1 MADNTIDTLDI
12 QISSSTRNATKALGN
27 LVKKLKDVDSTLGSV
42 NTGGLRDYAHEI
54 GRVSAAL
61 QTLSKTNVSVP
72 NLSGLTGQLR
82 SLSKVNFSE
91 LETSV
96 KSFQNLAVGLGA
108 LKNVSG
114 VSVPKID
121 AKNINSII
129 GAINKF
135 QTIDTAKV
143 QPAINAVR
151 EIAKSMSLLSN
162 LNFKD
167 NGMINAVNALR
178 RLSQADISKF
188 DTSKLNSISKSL
200 SAFSSLPDVSTGIN
214 RLVSSLAK
222 LVSAGDKAEQSAKGL
237 ATLGIKLNG
246 VIRNISYAGEVSDSI
261 NSLIQA
267 LAKLAAAGNKTGQTA
282 SQLSKLAAELKKFFA
297 AMKNAPQIS
306 QSTVR
311 VIVAL
316 GQLAAAGGKAS
327 ASMNSVSRSLE
338 GLSVI
343 SSSLSNAMSSLANMA
358 KSGFSAFTSSISSV
372 INKGKD
378 LKSTSFNISS
388 LLKTVLGFK
397 AASAVMN
404 KFSEAMGG
412 KGILEIGSDITE
424 VENVVDVAFGSM
436 ADQAYKFASTATKQ
450 YGLSEL
456 AAKNYSGTMMA
467 MLNASGV
474 AQESAAK
481 MSTTLAGLAGD
492 LASFYNIDT
501 DTAFYKL
508 RAGISGEI
516 EPLKQLG
523 INLSIVNLQEYALSQ
538 GITTAYNS
546 MTQAQKT
553 MLRYNY
559 IMSVT
564 SAQQGD
570 FARTAG
576 SYANQVRLLTL
587 NIQSLASVIGQGLIA
602 AVLPGI
608 QALNALMSKLMQA
621 AETFR
626 NFMYVLMGKKIK
638 GSTSGVVN
646 DLAGLD
652 NAATDLS
659 NMENAGDDA
668 ASGLDNA
675 TSSAKAL
682 KKALSVLP
690 FDELNQL
697 TDNSSS
703 SGSTPST
710 GTKKTSTGAT
720 PGLGLG
726 GITDQIDD
734 ALNNEET
741 PINKWAK
748 KIRKA
753 FLNHDWK
760 GLGKTIAD
768 MINIGMQKIYD
779 VINWKNVGPK
789 ITAFTDAFTKTFNS
803 LVDNIDWNLMGRTL
817 GAGLNTIVNTMN
829 QLLDGIDWYNLG
841 AKFGTGITGLV
852 KEVNWTNLGNLIG
865 NSFMKAWDMFAGL
878 VNHLPYADIGK
889 AFADLLNGVFEKI
902 NFTNIA
908 HILATGLNGAFD
920 SLKSFTVNF
929 KWDDLVDNITGGIT
943 TFMQQFK
950 WKENGQ
956 KLEEF
961 IDNLLTSLVDIANG
975 VDWEA
980 FGHNIGVFL
989 SGINWSKHL
998 SQITTV
1004 LKEVLGGIWDGLGTT
1019 SAGTFIQAIATFT
1032 IGMKLMPFVNA
1043 IVKFFTGDSVLGILS
1058 TAVRGMLGPALT
1070 SAASTTIPAFGSSL
1084 AALVGTGGGIAIAVA
1099 GAVLLTKKL
1108 VGLFETMQGGN
1119 GMTTQYGGYLHDYA
1133 AKLNELTTI
1142 TNDQSEALWKM
1153 IEKDEEL
1160 GKSHDEMYSD
1170 MIEKLKEYGVSTDQ
1184 AKSAL
1189 EQYGAQAGVSA
1200 EFVDDMTDKIQA
1212 LGNGFSESTGQ
1223 IDMSSLSAK
1232 EAISTLSDTLY
1243 LLSLKGD
1250 EFSGTY
1256 IGVRDQLQN
1265 TGGSAQSANEALKIV
1280 YNALQNAGVPL
1291 DDLNKKLSKDFP
1303 SATGAVT
1310 TAVENNIVGAQ
1321 QKISSTMM
1329 TASVDTKNATNKMVS
1344 TTTSDLAEIQKQAD
1358 GYMKGVDT
1366 STTTHWGNSS
1376 REVTKNVR
1384 QMKIDASTELGRMD
1398 ETVRSHFGSQ
1408 YRIALS
1414 KWQDLGRD
1422 ISSYIRGTMNTSI
1435 GSGINTVVDTI
1446 KRNFSDMYSV
1456 GQNAMQNLRN
1466 GMESINIRTPHISMD
1481 YTDWQEGRTHK
1492 WRYNSRVDWY
1502 AKGGLFN
1509 AASVIGVGEAGKEA
1523 VLPLTNKQAMKSI
1536 ADSITGNMPDGSIG
1550 LSKEEMTQ
1558 AVTQGVAMAMMNMNT
1573 GGNSSPQ
1580 YISNTINLDGRAFAK
1595 ALTKAQQ
1602 DNNRRKNPSPAW

>member
-1 MADNTIDTLDI
+1 
-12 QISSSTRNATKALGN
+12 
-27 LVKKLKDVDSTLGSV
+27 
-42 NTGGLRDYAHEI
+42 
-54 GRVSAAL
+54 
-61 QTLSKTNVSVP
+61 
-72 NLSGLTGQLR
+72 
-82 SLSKVNFSE
+82 
-91 LETSV
+91 
-96 KSFQNLAVGLGA
+96 
-108 LKNVSG
+108 
-114 VSVPKID
+114 
-121 AKNINSII
+121 
-129 GAINKF
+129 
-135 QTIDTAKV
+135 
-143 QPAINAVR
+143 
-151 EIAKSMSLLSN
+151 
-162 LNFKD
+162 
-167 NGMINAVNALR
+167 
-178 RLSQADISKF
+178 
-188 DTSKLNSISKSL
+188 
-200 SAFSSLPDVSTGIN
+200 
-214 RLVSSLAK
+214 
-222 LVSAGDKAEQSAKGL
+222 
-237 ATLGIKLNG
+237 
-246 VIRNISYAGEVSDSI
+246 
-261 NSLIQA
+261 
-267 LAKLAAAGNKTGQTA
+267 
-282 SQLSKLAAELKKFFA
+282 
-297 AMKNAPQIS
+297 
-306 QSTVR
+306 
-311 VIVAL
+311 
-316 GQLAAAGGKAS
+316 
-327 ASMNSVSRSLE
+327 
-338 GLSVI
+338 
-343 SSSLSNAMSSLANMA
+343 
-358 KSGFSAFTSSISSV
+358 
-372 INKGKD
+372 
-378 LKSTSFNISS
+378 
-388 LLKTVLGFK
+388 
-397 AASAVMN
+397 
-404 KFSEAMGG
+404 
-412 KGILEIGSDITE
+412 
-424 VENVVDVAFGSM
+424 
-436 ADQAYKFASTATKQ
+436 
-450 YGLSEL
+450 
-456 AAKNYSGTMMA
+456 
-467 MLNASGV
+467 
-474 AQESAAK
+474 
-481 MSTTLAGLAGD
+481 
-492 LASFYNIDT
+492 
-501 DTAFYKL
+501 
-508 RAGISGEI
+508 
-516 EPLKQLG
+516 
-523 INLSIVNLQEYALSQ
+523 
-538 GITTAYNS
+538 

-576 SYANQVRLLTL
+576 SWANQVRLLAM

-608 QALNALMSKLMQA
+608 KVLNALMSKLMQA

-720 PGLGLG
+720 PDLGFG

-908 HILATGLNGAFD
+908 HVLATGLNGAFD

-989 SGINWSKHL
+989 SKIDWTKHL

-1032 IGMKLMPFVNA
+1032 VGMKLMPFVNA

-1084 AALVGTGGGIAIAVA
+1084 AALVGTGGGIAIAAA

-1108 VGLFETMQGGN
+1108 AGLFETMQGGN

-1200 EFVDDMTDKIQA
+1200 EFIDSMTDKIQA
-1212 LGNGFSESTGQ
+1212 LGSGFSESAGQ

-1232 EAISTLSDTLY
+1232 EAVSILSDTLY
-1243 LLSLKGD
+1243 TLSLKGD

-1256 IGVRDQLQN
+1256 VGVRDQLQN
-1265 TGGSAQSANEALKIV
+1265 TGGSAQSADEALKIV

-1303 SATGAVT
+1303 SATDAVT
-1310 TAVENNIVGAQ
+1310 TAVKNNVVGAQ
-1321 QKISSTMM
+1321 EKISSTMM
-1329 TASVDTKNATNKMVS
+1329 TASADTEKATNKMVE
-1344 TTTSDLAEIQKQAD
+1344 TTTDDFAEIQKQAD
-1358 GYMKGVDT
+1358 NYMKGVDT
-1366 STTTHWGNSS
+1366 STVTYWGSSS
-1376 REVTKNVR
+1376 REVTKNLR
-1384 QMKIDASTELGRMD
+1384 QMKIDASTELGKMD

-1558 AVTQGVAMAMMNMNT
+1558 AVTQGVAMAMMNLNA
-1573 GGNSSPQ
+1573 GGSSSPQ

-1595 ALTKAQQ
+1595 AITKVQQ

>member
-1 MADNTIDTLDI
+1 
-12 QISSSTRNATKALGN
+12 
-27 LVKKLKDVDSTLGSV
+27 
-42 NTGGLRDYAHEI
+42 
-54 GRVSAAL
+54 
-61 QTLSKTNVSVP
+61 
-72 NLSGLTGQLR
+72 
-82 SLSKVNFSE
+82 
-91 LETSV
+91 
-96 KSFQNLAVGLGA
+96 
-108 LKNVSG
+108 
-114 VSVPKID
+114 
-121 AKNINSII
+121 
-129 GAINKF
+129 
-135 QTIDTAKV
+135 
-143 QPAINAVR
+143 
-151 EIAKSMSLLSN
+151 
-162 LNFKD
+162 
-167 NGMINAVNALR
+167 
-178 RLSQADISKF
+178 
-188 DTSKLNSISKSL
+188 
-200 SAFSSLPDVSTGIN
+200 
-214 RLVSSLAK
+214 
-222 LVSAGDKAEQSAKGL
+222 
-237 ATLGIKLNG
+237 
-246 VIRNISYAGEVSDSI
+246 
-261 NSLIQA
+261 
-267 LAKLAAAGNKTGQTA
+267 
-282 SQLSKLAAELKKFFA
+282 
-297 AMKNAPQIS
+297 
-306 QSTVR
+306 
-311 VIVAL
+311 
-316 GQLAAAGGKAS
+316 
-327 ASMNSVSRSLE
+327 
-338 GLSVI
+338 
-343 SSSLSNAMSSLANMA
+343 
-358 KSGFSAFTSSISSV
+358 
-372 INKGKD
+372 
-378 LKSTSFNISS
+378 
-388 LLKTVLGFK
+388 
-397 AASAVMN
+397 
-404 KFSEAMGG
+404 
-412 KGILEIGSDITE
+412 
-424 VENVVDVAFGSM
+424 
-436 ADQAYKFASTATKQ
+436 
-450 YGLSEL
+450 
-456 AAKNYSGTMMA
+456 
-467 MLNASGV
+467 
-474 AQESAAK
+474 
-481 MSTTLAGLAGD
+481 
-492 LASFYNIDT
+492 
-501 DTAFYKL
+501 
-508 RAGISGEI
+508 
-516 EPLKQLG
+516 
-523 INLSIVNLQEYALSQ
+523 
-538 GITTAYNS
+538 

-576 SYANQVRLLTL
+576 SWANQVRLLTL

-720 PGLGLG
+720 PDLGLG

-789 ITAFTDAFTKTFNS
+789 ITAFTDAFTKIFNS

-902 NFTNIA
+902 SFTNIA
-908 HILATGLNGAFD
+908 HVLATGLNGAFD
-920 SLKSFTVNF
+920 SLESFTVNF

-989 SGINWSKHL
+989 SEIDWPKHL

-1032 IGMKLMPFVNA
+1032 VGMKLMPFVNA

-1108 VGLFETMQGGN
+1108 AGLFETMQGGN

-1142 TNDQSEALWKM
+1142 TNDQSEALWKK

-1212 LGNGFSESTGQ
+1212 LGNGFSESAGQ

-1232 EAISTLSDTLY
+1232 EAVSILSDTLY
-1243 LLSLKGD
+1243 TLSLKGD

-1256 IGVRDQLQN
+1256 VGVRDQLQN

-1303 SATGAVT
+1303 SATNAVT
-1310 TAVENNIVGAQ
+1310 TAVKNNVVGAQ
-1321 QKISSTMM
+1321 EKISSTMM
-1329 TASVDTKNATNKMVS
+1329 TASADTEKATNKMVE
-1344 TTTSDLAEIQKQAD
+1344 TTTDDFAEIQKQAD
-1358 GYMKGVDT
+1358 NYMKGVDT
-1366 STTTHWGNSS
+1366 STVTYWGSSS
-1376 REVTKNVR
+1376 REVTKNLR
-1384 QMKIDASTELGRMD
+1384 QMKIDASTELGKMD

-1422 ISSYIRGTMNTSI
+1422 ISSYIRGTMSTSV

-1536 ADSITGNMPDGSIG
+1536 ADSITGNMPEGSVG

-1558 AVTQGVAMAMMNMNT
+1558 AVTQGVAMAMMNMNA
-1573 GGNSSPQ
+1573 GGSSSPQ

-1595 ALTKAQQ
+1595 AITKAQQ

>member
-1 MADNTIDTLDI
+1 
-12 QISSSTRNATKALGN
+12 
-27 LVKKLKDVDSTLGSV
+27 
-42 NTGGLRDYAHEI
+42 
-54 GRVSAAL
+54 
-61 QTLSKTNVSVP
+61 
-72 NLSGLTGQLR
+72 
-82 SLSKVNFSE
+82 
-91 LETSV
+91 
-96 KSFQNLAVGLGA
+96 
-108 LKNVSG
+108 
-114 VSVPKID
+114 
-121 AKNINSII
+121 
-129 GAINKF
+129 
-135 QTIDTAKV
+135 
-143 QPAINAVR
+143 
-151 EIAKSMSLLSN
+151 
-162 LNFKD
+162 
-167 NGMINAVNALR
+167 
-178 RLSQADISKF
+178 
-188 DTSKLNSISKSL
+188 
-200 SAFSSLPDVSTGIN
+200 
-214 RLVSSLAK
+214 
-222 LVSAGDKAEQSAKGL
+222 
-237 ATLGIKLNG
+237 
-246 VIRNISYAGEVSDSI
+246 
-261 NSLIQA
+261 
-267 LAKLAAAGNKTGQTA
+267 
-282 SQLSKLAAELKKFFA
+282 
-297 AMKNAPQIS
+297 
-306 QSTVR
+306 
-311 VIVAL
+311 
-316 GQLAAAGGKAS
+316 
-327 ASMNSVSRSLE
+327 
-338 GLSVI
+338 
-343 SSSLSNAMSSLANMA
+343 
-358 KSGFSAFTSSISSV
+358 
-372 INKGKD
+372 
-378 LKSTSFNISS
+378 
-388 LLKTVLGFK
+388 
-397 AASAVMN
+397 
-404 KFSEAMGG
+404 
-412 KGILEIGSDITE
+412 
-424 VENVVDVAFGSM
+424 
-436 ADQAYKFASTATKQ
+436 
-450 YGLSEL
+450 
-456 AAKNYSGTMMA
+456 
-467 MLNASGV
+467 
-474 AQESAAK
+474 
-481 MSTTLAGLAGD
+481 
-492 LASFYNIDT
+492 
-501 DTAFYKL
+501 
-508 RAGISGEI
+508 
-516 EPLKQLG
+516 
-523 INLSIVNLQEYALSQ
+523 
-538 GITTAYNS
+538 

-570 FARTAG
+570 FARTSG
-576 SYANQVRLLTL
+576 SWANQVRLLTL

-608 QALNALMSKLMQA
+608 KALNALMSKLMQA

-720 PGLGLG
+720 PDLGLG

-829 QLLDGIDWYNLG
+829 QILDGIDWYNLG
-841 AKFGTGITGLV
+841 AKFGDGISGIV
-852 KEVNWTNLGNLIG
+852 KEVDWTNLGNLIG
-865 NSFMKAWDMFAGL
+865 KSFMKTWDIFAGL
-878 VNHLPYADIGK
+878 VNHLPYSDIGE
-889 AFADLLNGVFEKI
+889 AFANLLNGVFAKI

-908 HILATGLNGAFD
+908 HILAIGLNGAFT
-920 SLKSFTVNF
+920 SLESFTLTF
-929 KWDDLVDNITGGIT
+929 KWDDLVNNITGGIT

-961 IDNLLTSLVDIANG
+961 INNLLTSLVDIANG

-989 SGINWSKHL
+989 SEIDWSKHL

-1004 LKEVLGGIWDGLGTT
+1004 ISEVLGGIWNGLGTT
-1019 SAGTFIQAIATFT
+1019 SAGTFIQAIATFA
-1032 IGMKLMPFVNA
+1032 IGMKLMPFVDG
-1043 IVKFFTGDSVLGILS
+1043 IVKFFTGDTVIGLLS
-1058 TAVRGMLGPALT
+1058 SAVQSMLGPALA

-1084 AALVGTGGGIAIAVA
+1084 AALVGTGGGIAIAAA

-1108 VGLFETMQGGN
+1108 AGLFETMQGGN

-1344 TTTSDLAEIQKQAD
+1344 TTTSNLAEIQKQAD

>member
-1 MADNTIDTLDI
+1 
-12 QISSSTRNATKALGN
+12 
-27 LVKKLKDVDSTLGSV
+27 
-42 NTGGLRDYAHEI
+42 
-54 GRVSAAL
+54 
-61 QTLSKTNVSVP
+61 
-72 NLSGLTGQLR
+72 
-82 SLSKVNFSE
+82 
-91 LETSV
+91 
-96 KSFQNLAVGLGA
+96 
-108 LKNVSG
+108 
-114 VSVPKID
+114 
-121 AKNINSII
+121 
-129 GAINKF
+129 
-135 QTIDTAKV
+135 
-143 QPAINAVR
+143 
-151 EIAKSMSLLSN
+151 
-162 LNFKD
+162 
-167 NGMINAVNALR
+167 
-178 RLSQADISKF
+178 
-188 DTSKLNSISKSL
+188 
-200 SAFSSLPDVSTGIN
+200 
-214 RLVSSLAK
+214 
-222 LVSAGDKAEQSAKGL
+222 
-237 ATLGIKLNG
+237 
-246 VIRNISYAGEVSDSI
+246 
-261 NSLIQA
+261 
-267 LAKLAAAGNKTGQTA
+267 
-282 SQLSKLAAELKKFFA
+282 
-297 AMKNAPQIS
+297 
-306 QSTVR
+306 
-311 VIVAL
+311 
-316 GQLAAAGGKAS
+316 
-327 ASMNSVSRSLE
+327 
-338 GLSVI
+338 
-343 SSSLSNAMSSLANMA
+343 
-358 KSGFSAFTSSISSV
+358 
-372 INKGKD
+372 
-378 LKSTSFNISS
+378 
-388 LLKTVLGFK
+388 
-397 AASAVMN
+397 
-404 KFSEAMGG
+404 
-412 KGILEIGSDITE
+412 
-424 VENVVDVAFGSM
+424 
-436 ADQAYKFASTATKQ
+436 
-450 YGLSEL
+450 
-456 AAKNYSGTMMA
+456 
-467 MLNASGV
+467 
-474 AQESAAK
+474 
-481 MSTTLAGLAGD
+481 
-492 LASFYNIDT
+492 
-501 DTAFYKL
+501 
-508 RAGISGEI
+508 
-516 EPLKQLG
+516 
-523 INLSIVNLQEYALSQ
+523 
-538 GITTAYNS
+538 

-570 FARTAG
+570 FARTSG
-576 SYANQVRLLTL
+576 SWANQVRLLTL

-608 QALNALMSKLMQA
+608 KALNALMSKLMQA

-720 PGLGLG
+720 PDLGLG

-734 ALNNEET
+734 ALNNEEA

-829 QLLDGIDWYNLG
+829 QILDGIDWYNLG
-841 AKFGTGITGLV
+841 AKFGDGISGIV
-852 KEVNWTNLGNLIG
+852 KEVDWTNLGNLIG
-865 NSFMKAWDMFAGL
+865 KSFMKAWDMFAGL

-908 HILATGLNGAFD
+908 HVLATGLNGAFD

-989 SGINWSKHL
+989 SEIDWSKHL

-1004 LKEVLGGIWDGLGTT
+1004 IKEVLGGIWDGLGTT

-1032 IGMKLMPFVNA
+1032 VGMKLMPFVNA

-1084 AALVGTGGGIAIAVA
+1084 AALVGTGGGIAIAAA

-1108 VGLFETMQGGN
+1108 AGLFETMQGGN

-1329 TASVDTKNATNKMVS
+1329 TASVDTKNATNKMVE
-1344 TTTSDLAEIQKQAD
+1344 TTTDDFAEIQKQAD
-1358 GYMKGVDT
+1358 NYMKGVDT
-1366 STTTHWGNSS
+1366 STVTYWGSSS
-1376 REVTKNVR
+1376 REVTKNLR

>member
-1 MADNTIDTLDI
+1 
-12 QISSSTRNATKALGN
+12 
-27 LVKKLKDVDSTLGSV
+27 
-42 NTGGLRDYAHEI
+42 
-54 GRVSAAL
+54 
-61 QTLSKTNVSVP
+61 
-72 NLSGLTGQLR
+72 
-82 SLSKVNFSE
+82 
-91 LETSV
+91 
-96 KSFQNLAVGLGA
+96 
-108 LKNVSG
+108 
-114 VSVPKID
+114 
-121 AKNINSII
+121 
-129 GAINKF
+129 
-135 QTIDTAKV
+135 
-143 QPAINAVR
+143 
-151 EIAKSMSLLSN
+151 
-162 LNFKD
+162 
-167 NGMINAVNALR
+167 
-178 RLSQADISKF
+178 
-188 DTSKLNSISKSL
+188 
-200 SAFSSLPDVSTGIN
+200 
-214 RLVSSLAK
+214 
-222 LVSAGDKAEQSAKGL
+222 
-237 ATLGIKLNG
+237 
-246 VIRNISYAGEVSDSI
+246 
-261 NSLIQA
+261 
-267 LAKLAAAGNKTGQTA
+267 
-282 SQLSKLAAELKKFFA
+282 
-297 AMKNAPQIS
+297 
-306 QSTVR
+306 
-311 VIVAL
+311 
-316 GQLAAAGGKAS
+316 
-327 ASMNSVSRSLE
+327 
-338 GLSVI
+338 
-343 SSSLSNAMSSLANMA
+343 
-358 KSGFSAFTSSISSV
+358 
-372 INKGKD
+372 
-378 LKSTSFNISS
+378 
-388 LLKTVLGFK
+388 
-397 AASAVMN
+397 
-404 KFSEAMGG
+404 
-412 KGILEIGSDITE
+412 
-424 VENVVDVAFGSM
+424 
-436 ADQAYKFASTATKQ
+436 
-450 YGLSEL
+450 
-456 AAKNYSGTMMA
+456 
-467 MLNASGV
+467 
-474 AQESAAK
+474 
-481 MSTTLAGLAGD
+481 
-492 LASFYNIDT
+492 
-501 DTAFYKL
+501 
-508 RAGISGEI
+508 
-516 EPLKQLG
+516 
-523 INLSIVNLQEYALSQ
+523 
-538 GITTAYNS
+538 
-546 MTQAQKT
+546 MT
-553 MLRYNY
+553 
-559 IMSVT
+559 
-564 SAQQGD
+564 
-570 FARTAG
+570 
-576 SYANQVRLLTL
+576 YANQVRLLTMNL
-587 NIQSLASVIGQGLIA
+587 QSLASVIGQGLIA

-646 DLAGLD
+646 DLAGLED
-652 NAATDLS
+652 SSADLS
-659 NMENAGDDA
+659 GLQDAGDAA
-668 ASGLDNA
+668 ASGLDDA

-710 GTKKTSTGAT
+710 GKGKTGTGIT
-720 PGLGLG
+720 PSLGLG

-734 ALNNEET
+734 ALNKEET
-741 PINKWAK
+741 PINKWAE

-753 FLNHDWK
+753 FLNHDWE

-768 MINIGMQKIYD
+768 MINIGIHKIYD
-779 VINWKNVGPK
+779 VISWKNVGPK
-789 ITAFTDAFTKTFNS
+789 ITAFTDAFTETFNS
-803 LVDNIDWNLMGRTL
+803 LVDNIDWNLMGRTI

-829 QLLDGIDWYNLG
+829 QILDGIDWYNLG
-841 AKFGTGITGLV
+841 AKFGDGISGIV
-852 KEVNWTNLGNLIG
+852 KEVDWTNLGNLIG
-865 NSFMKAWDMFAGL
+865 KSFMKTWDIFAGL
-878 VNHLPYADIGK
+878 VNHLPYSDIGE
-889 AFADLLNGVFEKI
+889 AFANLLNGVFAKI

-908 HILATGLNGAFD
+908 HVLAIGLNGAFT
-920 SLKSFTVNF
+920 SLESFTLTF
-929 KWDDLVDNITGGIT
+929 KWDDLVNNITGGIT

-961 IDNLLTSLVDIANG
+961 INNLLTSLVDIANG

-989 SGINWSKHL
+989 SEIDWSKHL

-1004 LKEVLGGIWDGLGTT
+1004 ISEVLGGIWNGLGTT
-1019 SAGTFIQAIATFT
+1019 SAGTFIQAIATFA
-1032 IGMKLMPFVNA
+1032 IGMKLMPFVDE
-1043 IVKFFTGDSVLGILS
+1043 IVKFFTGDTVIGLLS
-1058 TAVRGMLGPALT
+1058 SAVQNMLGPALT

-1084 AALVGTGGGIAIAVA
+1084 AALVGTGGGIAIAAA
-1099 GAVLLTKKL
+1099 GAVILTKKL

-1119 GMTTQYGGYLHDYA
+1119 GMATQYGGYLHDYA
-1133 AKLNELTTI
+1133 TKLNEMTTI

-1170 MIEKLKEYGVSTDQ
+1170 MIEKLKEYGVSTEQ
-1184 AKSAL
+1184 ARSAL

-1200 EFVDDMTDKIQA
+1200 EFINSMTDKIQA

-1303 SATGAVT
+1303 NATGAVT

-1344 TTTSDLAEIQKQAD
+1344 TTTSDLAEIQKRAD

-1408 YRIALS
+1408 YRIAFG
-1414 KWQDLGRD
+1414 KWQNLGRD

-1435 GSGINTVVDTI
+1435 GGAIQAVVSTI
-1446 KRNFSDMYSV
+1446 RSNFSNMYSI
-1456 GQNAMQNLRN
+1456 GYEAASALRR
-1466 GMESINIRTPHISMD
+1466 GMKDVPMPTLSYRIS
-1481 YTDWQEGRTHK
+1481 DWQRHDLGGGKSSSTPV
-1492 WRYNSRVDWY
+1492 YSPNWY

-1580 YISNTINLDGRAFAK
+1580 YISNTINLDGRAIAK
-1595 ALTKAQQ
+1595 AVTKAQN

>member
-1 MADNTIDTLDI
+1 M
-12 QISSSTRNATKALGN
+12 
-27 LVKKLKDVDSTLGSV
+27 
-42 NTGGLRDYAHEI
+42 
-54 GRVSAAL
+54 
-61 QTLSKTNVSVP
+61 
-72 NLSGLTGQLR
+72 
-82 SLSKVNFSE
+82 
-91 LETSV
+91 
-96 KSFQNLAVGLGA
+96 
-108 LKNVSG
+108 
-114 VSVPKID
+114 
-121 AKNINSII
+121 
-129 GAINKF
+129 
-135 QTIDTAKV
+135 
-143 QPAINAVR
+143 
-151 EIAKSMSLLSN
+151 
-162 LNFKD
+162 
-167 NGMINAVNALR
+167 
-178 RLSQADISKF
+178 
-188 DTSKLNSISKSL
+188 
-200 SAFSSLPDVSTGIN
+200 
-214 RLVSSLAK
+214 
-222 LVSAGDKAEQSAKGL
+222 
-237 ATLGIKLNG
+237 
-246 VIRNISYAGEVSDSI
+246 
-261 NSLIQA
+261 
-267 LAKLAAAGNKTGQTA
+267 
-282 SQLSKLAAELKKFFA
+282 
-297 AMKNAPQIS
+297 
-306 QSTVR
+306 
-311 VIVAL
+311 
-316 GQLAAAGGKAS
+316 
-327 ASMNSVSRSLE
+327 
-338 GLSVI
+338 
-343 SSSLSNAMSSLANMA
+343 
-358 KSGFSAFTSSISSV
+358 
-372 INKGKD
+372 
-378 LKSTSFNISS
+378 
-388 LLKTVLGFK
+388 
-397 AASAVMN
+397 
-404 KFSEAMGG
+404 
-412 KGILEIGSDITE
+412 
-424 VENVVDVAFGSM
+424 
-436 ADQAYKFASTATKQ
+436 
-450 YGLSEL
+450 
-456 AAKNYSGTMMA
+456 
-467 MLNASGV
+467 
-474 AQESAAK
+474 
-481 MSTTLAGLAGD
+481 
-492 LASFYNIDT
+492 
-501 DTAFYKL
+501 
-508 RAGISGEI
+508 
-516 EPLKQLG
+516 
-523 INLSIVNLQEYALSQ
+523 SQ

-576 SYANQVRLLTL
+576 SWANQVRLLTL

-608 QALNALMSKLMQA
+608 KALNALMSKLMQA

-720 PGLGLG
+720 PDLGLG

-734 ALNNEET
+734 ALNKEET
-741 PINKWAK
+741 PINKWAE

-768 MINIGMQKIYD
+768 MLNIGIRKIYD
-779 VINWKNVGPK
+779 VISWKNVGPK
-789 ITAFTDAFTKTFNS
+789 ITAFTDAFTETFNS

-908 HILATGLNGAFD
+908 HVLATGLNGAFD

-989 SGINWSKHL
+989 SEIDWSKHL

-1004 LKEVLGGIWDGLGTT
+1004 ISEVLGGIWNGLGTT
-1019 SAGTFIQAIATFT
+1019 SAGTFIQAIATFA
-1032 IGMKLMPFVNA
+1032 IGMKLMPFVDG

-1084 AALVGTGGGIAIAVA
+1084 AALVGTGGGIAIAAA

-1108 VGLFETMQGGN
+1108 AGLFETMQGGN

-1200 EFVDDMTDKIQA
+1200 EFIDSMTDKIQA

-1303 SATGAVT
+1303 NATGAVT
-1310 TAVENNIVGAQ
+1310 TAVKNNIVGAQ

-1384 QMKIDASTELGRMD
+1384 QMKIDASTELGKMD
-1398 ETVRSHFGSQ
+1398 TTVRSHFGSQ

-1536 ADSITGNMPDGSIG
+1536 ADSITGNMPEGSVG

-1558 AVTQGVAMAMMNMNT
+1558 AVTQGVAMAMMNMNA
-1573 GGNSSPQ
+1573 GGSSSPQ

-1595 ALTKAQQ
+1595 AITKAQN